1 MYLIT
6 NDSGNASIIA
16 ASKQKLL
23 LYGTAVKLIIW
34 PQPKEL
40 TISIYSP
47 VTGVVDGTD
56 SMLAKWAYAEY
67 NDNHDY
73 LSVKEGDY

>member
-1 MYLIT
+1 LHENSSQINY
-6 NDSGNASIIA
+6 
-16 ASKQKLL
+16 
-23 LYGTAVKLIIW
+23 W

-56 SMLAKWAYAEY
+56 SMLAKWSYAEY

-73 LSVKEGDY
+73 FSVKEGDY